1 MRYRQLAAETPITI
15 EHDGKTYEGT
25 YSVES
30 SGMITVSYVTR
41 QIVTHAGIR
50 PAEPLAR
57 MILREIVSGEP
68 E

>member
-1 MRYRQLAAETPITI
+1 MHYRQLPTETPITI
-15 EHDGKTYEGT
+15 EHNGQAYEGT
-25 YSVES
+25 YSVEGN
-30 SGMITVSYVTR
+30 GMVTVSYGAR
-41 QIVTHAGIR
+41 QIVTHVGIR